1 MCQQFIYGKEFQK
14 LHFTEVLLVSYT
26 ICKPSFLFEIEVLVV
41 VNALIFSRSKL
52 VKRLLCRV
60 I

>member
-1 MCQQFIYGKEFQK
+1 MCQQLIYGKEFQK
-14 LHFTEVLLVSYT
+14 LHFSEVLLVSYT
-26 ICKPSFLFEIEVLVV
+26 ICKPSFLFEIEVVVV

-52 VKRLLCRV
+52 IKRLLCRV